1 MIIAGFV
8 FAFQSVAMAD
18 GIILPEV
25 SVSGVA
31 SAVPVSQK
39 ALLWLRPDALEL
51 WIDSKFLRKD
61 TGASWVV
68 PLPENPQV
76 KTANSKILDSLDAAT
91 RPVFMVLRYTYS
103 GGGGGYGGG
112 DVGAS
117 QEADITVAA
126 NGAEDSVFVWQSGSL
141 GALDYVVISSKNGDS
156 IVKWL
161 TDHKYRVN
169 DALKQGLVSEEA
181 AGRYFFVA
189 RMSGP
194 SKDGASLGAI
204 RFIFPKNTPPFY
216 PLQLTSMQIPENQV
230 LNLLMF
236 ILWPLPYIPLPQPI
250 TLPELNKARPY
261 TRLKE
266 MTTDYEKIF
275 SPETNPVVRD
285 TPLLFFNEEPHRFF
299 PATQIDPKPSVSG
312 ITRLSRSKRQ

>member
-103 GGGGGYGGG
+103 GGGA
-112 DVGAS
+112 DM
-117 QEADITVAA
+117 EAVT
-126 NGAEDSVFVWQSGSL
+126 
-141 GALDYVVISSKNGDS
+141 
-156 IVKWL
+156 
-161 TDHKYRVN
+161 
-169 DALKQGLVSEEA
+169 
-181 AGRYFFVA
+181 
-189 RMSGP
+189 SGP
-194 SKDGASLGAI
+194 
-204 RFIFPKNTPPFY
+204 
-216 PLQLTSMQIPENQV
+216 
-230 LNLLMF
+230 
-236 ILWPLPYIPLPQPI
+236 
-250 TLPELNKARPY
+250 
-261 TRLKE
+261 
-266 MTTDYEKIF
+266 
-275 SPETNPVVRD
+275 
-285 TPLLFFNEEPHRFF
+285 HRKL
-299 PATQIDPKPSVSG
+299 I
-312 ITRLSRSKRQ
+312 